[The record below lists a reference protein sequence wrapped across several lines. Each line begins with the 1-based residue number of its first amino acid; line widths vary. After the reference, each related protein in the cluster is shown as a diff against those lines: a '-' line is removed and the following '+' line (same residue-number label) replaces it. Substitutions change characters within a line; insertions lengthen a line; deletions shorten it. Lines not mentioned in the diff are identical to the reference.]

1 RHRLSFRGRASSAT
15 KRSAKLNLPLQNSLF
30 HKSVA
35 AFIQAQQATSKK
47 NAEAPFHFF
56 HHKRLISP
64 NKIRIE
70 SKILPQK
77 LGIFQNAD
85 TPSVSRFAFIS
96 SALRQPAEALARL
109 TVRT

>member
-1 RHRLSFRGRASSAT
+1 M
-15 KRSAKLNLPLQNSLF
+15 P
-30 HKSVA
+30 KSVA

-64 NKIRIE
+64 NKVRVE

-77 LGIFQNAD
+77 LGIFQEIIAIPPN
-85 TPSVSRFAFIS
+85 TPFNSDSGPKTNGGNIEVQNGSPDDIGKT
-96 SALRQPAEALARL
+96 LTLAGQQHARA
-109 TVRT
+109 

>member
-1 RHRLSFRGRASSAT
+1 
-15 KRSAKLNLPLQNSLF
+15 
-30 HKSVA
+30 VA

-64 NKIRIE
+64 NKIRVE

-77 LGIFQNAD
+77 LGIFQEIIAICLCRHIC
-85 TPSVSRFAFIS
+85 PSTLILDRRRTAGILKFKT
-96 SALRQPAEALARL
+96 EAQTMSARL
-109 TVRT
+109 